1 MKFAQSYS
9 TFFFFLTVACQ
20 APLSMEFSKEE
31 HWSGL
36 PFPSPG
42 DLPNPGI
49 KLRSPALQADS
60 VPSEQLGKPTVSS
73 FFGILSEVSKSVL
86 LRLSY
91 TNKQK
96 RCLYWEYNLRS
107 KRLLQKILL
116 TLPNV
121 LSIILSQSRISLII
135 YYSSLRFMPLSWDC
149 LQINLHYYK
158 HYVHMISIPP

>member
-1 MKFAQSYS
+1 MKFAQSYP
-9 TFFFFLTVACQ
+9 TFFFLDCSLPGSSVHGILQGRTLEWVAI
-20 APLSMEFSKEE
+20 PFS
-31 HWSGL
+31 
-36 PFPSPG
+36 G

-121 LSIILSQSRISLII
+121 LSIILSQSRISLIV
-135 YYSSLRFMPLSWDC
+135 YYSSLRFMPLGWDC
-149 LQINLHYYK
+149 LQINLYYHK